1 MKNIR
6 IFCGLMEISQTFIQ
20 PFGKMHLI
28 KRSVKNTDVKWLD
41 VWQLGFKLNISDL
54 IRKVL
59 F

>member
-1 MKNIR
+1 
-6 IFCGLMEISQTFIQ
+6 MEISQTFIQ

-41 VWQLGFKLNISDL
+41 VWQVGFKLNISDL